1 MEEKI
6 SEKVEKILNQF
17 MQEEIGNRLS
27 QFALLALKQMII
39 IEVEKL
45 LPVERKE

>member
-1 MEEKI
+1 MEEKENI
-6 SEKVEKILNQF
+6 EKIFNQF

-27 QFALLALKQMII
+27 QFAILALKQMIM

-45 LPVERKE
+45 ISKKKELNK